1 MNKSWVSLGAIV
13 IIAGLSYLGYR
24 WLQPAQLPE
33 GFLYGNGHIE
43 GTPVRVSAETGGRI
57 LRIAMEEGRSVT
69 AGQVLA
75 DIDPLIT
82 AETLQAAQAEL
93 KMVDKE
99 LSAVRA
105 QLTTARHHADN
116 AQKDL
121 ARFQVLRQ
129 NGNVSQAQL
138 DAATNAASEAKGH
151 VDHFSETEAGLNAKR
166 EATQT
171 KIAMA
176 SDRNAKTAVI
186 APIAGTLL
194 VKAVEAGEYVQPGQ
208 VIAEI
213 VDMQRLELRVFISE
227 KQLGLVKLNSD
238 ARVRVNAFPDRYF
251 DARVSRVD
259 QQGQF
264 TPRDI
269 HLPDERERTVYGV
282 TLSLTNPNMSL
293 KPGMPADAWIRWQSN
308 ASWPVRLM
316 VPGQ

>member
-1 MNKSWVSLGAIV
+1 MNKTWVSLGAMLA
-13 IIAGLSYLGYR
+13 IAALSYVGYR
-24 WLQPAQLPE
+24 WLQPVQLPA

-43 GTPVRVSAETGGRI
+43 GTPVRVSAETGGRV
-57 LRIAMEEGRSVT
+57 LRIAMEEGSNVS
-69 AGQVLA
+69 AGQALA
-75 DIDPLIT
+75 EIDPLIT
-82 AETLQAAQAEL
+82 AETLEAAQAEL

-99 LSAVRA
+99 LAAVRA
-105 QLTTARHHADN
+105 QLGSARHHADN

-121 ARFQVLRQ
+121 ARFQILRQ
-129 NGNVSQAQL
+129 SGAVSQVQL
-138 DAATNAASEAKGH
+138 DAAANVAREAKGH

-166 EATQT
+166 AAAQA

-176 SDRNAKTAVI
+176 SDRNAKTSVV
-186 APIAGTLL
+186 APLGGTLL

-282 TLSLTNPNMSL
+282 TLSLANPDQSL
-293 KPGMPADAWIRWQSN
+293 KPGMPADAWIRWQSD
-308 ASWPVRLM
+308 APWPVRLV